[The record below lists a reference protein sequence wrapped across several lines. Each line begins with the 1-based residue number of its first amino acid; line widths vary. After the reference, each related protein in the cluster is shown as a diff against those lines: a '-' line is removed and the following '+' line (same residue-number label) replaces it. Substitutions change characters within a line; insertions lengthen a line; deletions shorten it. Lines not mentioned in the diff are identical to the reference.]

1 MTDIEIIARAQ
12 MYLEKLANGIDP
24 LTNKEVAEN
33 DVVNNVRISRCLH
46 YVTGI
51 LKQITTTGSFEI
63 QKSEF
68 TLSARQLERFAYSQT
83 PLTVSEITKRLNELA
98 DPLQYNTLKNGV
110 ITEWLTESGMLTN
123 VVINNKSKKHV
134 TNNGR
139 NIGIISEQRVN
150 QQGSTYEAISYNLNA
165 QHFIIDNIHAVI
177 ELNRQKANK
186 KNDGSIINY

>member
-123 VVINNKSKKHV
+123 VVINNKSKKRV

-139 NIGIISEQRVN
+139 NIDIISEQRVN

>member
-186 KNDGSIINY
+186 KNDGSIINH

>member
-1 MTDIEIIARAQ
+1 MTEIEIIARAQ

-33 DVVNNVRISRCLH
+33 DVVNNVRISKCLQ

>member
-68 TLSARQLERFAYSQT
+68 TLSARQLERFAYSQI

>member
-68 TLSARQLERFAYSQT
+68 NLSARQLERFAYSQT

-123 VVINNKSKKHV
+123 VVINNKSKKRV